1 MDWVSM
7 SDKRRTGAPKYPR
20 PRVLRTHQMN
30 RRRSRQGLL
39 RNWPIDTS
47 KISTVALLRSSF
59 FSFHSANSAGNAAHA
74 VTGDTP

>member
-1 MDWVSM
+1 MDLVSM
-7 SDKRRTGAPKYPR
+7 SDKRRTGAPKDPR
-20 PRVLRTHQMN
+20 PFGLR
-30 RRRSRQGLL
+30 
-39 RNWPIDTS
+39 RNCPIDTS